1 VLAFDTF
8 PGSNASNFTG
18 AANGSSKKAEPYGP
32 LAPASFKKAMAEETD
47 FRVGACHA
55 ALWFHD
61 EVKRMVAEGK
71 TAPEMS
77 ERLAALVH
85 VLLDWS
91 GQQVEMP
98 NGKTPWEW
106 DQADLE
112 PYILRRKTEW

>member
-1 VLAFDTF
+1 MIEGLSLTRENLWRSA
-8 PGSNASNFTG
+8 
-18 AANGSSKKAEPYGP
+18 
-32 LAPASFKKAMAEETD
+32 LLKKAMAEETES
-47 FRVGACHA
+47 RVGACHA

-61 EVKRMVAEGK
+61 EVKRMVAEGN
-71 TAPEMS
+71 TAAEMS